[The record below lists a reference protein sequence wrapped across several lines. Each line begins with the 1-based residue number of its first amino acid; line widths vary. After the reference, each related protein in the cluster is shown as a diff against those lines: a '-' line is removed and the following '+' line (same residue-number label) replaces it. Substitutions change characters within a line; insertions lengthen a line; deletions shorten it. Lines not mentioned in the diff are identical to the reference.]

1 MIHARALEKSYAKSG
16 HAIAVLRGIDI
27 DVERGDFIAITGASG
42 SGKSTL
48 LHILGALDS
57 PSAGRYAFCGR
68 EVADIDDDARSRLR
82 AASFGF
88 VFQSFHLLPQLTIL
102 ENVALPFLY
111 SGSPGPDATARAQRA
126 LERVG
131 LAHRLEHTPAELSG
145 GEMQRAAIARAIVVE
160 PEVVF
165 ADEPTGN
172 LDSGTGAQ
180 VLDLLGELNR
190 AGTTLVLVTH
200 DAAVA
205 SRAHRRMHLTDGRFD
220 A

>member
-1 MIHARALEKSYAKSG
+1 MIHARAIEKSYAKAG
-16 HAIAVLRGIDI
+16 QVIPVLRGIDI
-27 DVERGDFIAITGASG
+27 DVERGDFVAITGASG

-57 PSAGRYAFCGR
+57 PSAGHYEFCGR

-82 AASFGF
+82 ASSFGF

-111 SGSPGPDATARAQRA
+111 GGPARTDATACARRA

-131 LAHRLEHTPAELSG
+131 LGHRLGHTPAELSG

-165 ADEPTGN
+165 ADEPTG
-172 LDSGTGAQ
+172 T
-180 VLDLLGELNR
+180 
-190 AGTTLVLVTH
+190 
-200 DAAVA
+200 
-205 SRAHRRMHLTDGRFD
+205 
-220 A
+220 

>member
-27 DVERGDFIAITGASG
+27 DVERGDFVAITGASG

-57 PSAGRYAFCGR
+57 PSAGRYEFRGR

-82 AASFGF
+82 ASSFGF

-111 SGSPGPDATARAQRA
+111 SGSPAPDATPRARRA

>member
-1 MIHARALEKSYAKSG
+1 MIHARAIEKSYAKAG
-16 HAIAVLRGIDI
+16 HVIPVLRGIDI
-27 DVERGDFIAITGASG
+27 DVERGEFVAITGASG

-57 PSAGRYAFCGR
+57 PSAGHYAFRGR
-68 EVADIDDDARSRLR
+68 EVAGIDDDARSRLR
-82 AASFGF
+82 ASSFGF
-88 VFQSFHLLPQLTIL
+88 VFQGFHLLPQLTIL

-111 SGSPGPDATARAQRA
+111 SGAPGPDATPRARRA

-180 VLDLLGELNR
+180 VLDLLAELNR
-190 AGTTLVLVTH
+190 SGTTLVLVTH